1 MQPKFAYGMGRD
13 KNGNIK
19 YPISVNTPSFH
30 QLCEDIIP
38 PIFLMHAAGL
48 RKKGEWG
55 YKRDRATEALARG
68 TTFNQQVA
76 LPYVS
81 DGAHMMAHQIAAA
94 DACYKDTADV
104 QTRERA
110 NQLRV
115 EPGGGKTILGVAL
128 FLRELDA
135 PYVREYYAKI

>member
-1 MQPKFAYGMGRD
+1 MFLLMLERLLAAVRAPDCVLYTPMQPKFAYGMGRD

-30 QLCEDIIP
+30 QLCEDVIP

-94 DACYKDTADV
+94 APVNGRAGDV
-104 QTRERA
+104 DHNGA
-110 NQLRV
+110 
-115 EPGGGKTILGVAL
+115 GIAGA
-128 FLRELDA
+128 
-135 PYVREYYAKI
+135 